1 MYRPIKLKTLRN
13 NQYFT
18 LIEKPFS
25 PMMRMF
31 KLMGCDCVRCKG
43 ADGYHDLPENLL
55 VMRYNP

>member
-1 MYRPIKLKTLRN
+1 MYRPIKIKTLRN

-25 PMMRMF
+25 PMIRMF
-31 KLMGCDCVRCKG
+31 KLPRTNRVRCKG
-43 ADGYHDLPENLL
+43 ADGFHDYPESML